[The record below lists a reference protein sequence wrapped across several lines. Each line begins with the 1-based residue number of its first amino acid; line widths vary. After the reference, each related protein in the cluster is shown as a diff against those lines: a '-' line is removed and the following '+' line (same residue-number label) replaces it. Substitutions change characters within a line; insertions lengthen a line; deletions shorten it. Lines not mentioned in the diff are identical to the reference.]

1 MIVYHQLFLYFY
13 TDDVEHLNVF
23 FSILYRNRFRDRRP
37 DRRDDFHRDRDDYR
51 DRSPGYGGFQ

>member
-1 MIVYHQLFLYFY
+1 MYSFDI
-13 TDDVEHLNVF
+13 DDVEYLNLIFYF
-23 FSILYRNRFRDRRP
+23 FIISYRNRFRDRRP